1 MRPPDPP
8 KLSPIA
14 LRQVIVW
21 QRLQTEL
28 EEFVFELDELPRQTP
43 PSGLLVE
50 LVRQHRTKLYRFLS
64 RENFGRALEKFPAP
78 PLDRAC
84 LIALLHESR
93 LALGQFRKLHSSEF
107 SEREDGFV
115 IEEDF

>member
-1 MRPPDPP
+1 M
-8 KLSPIA
+8 
-14 LRQVIVW
+14 W

-28 EEFVFELDELPRQTP
+28 EEFVFELDELPGQTP

-78 PLDRAC
+78 PIDRAR
-84 LIALLHESR
+84 LVALLQESR

>member
-1 MRPPDPP
+1 MRPPDPQ
-8 KLSPIA
+8 KLSPISM
-14 LRQVIVW
+14 RQLLMW

-28 EEFVFELDELPRQTP
+28 EEFVFELDELPGNAP

-50 LVRQHRTKLYRFLS
+50 LVRQHRTRLYRFIS

-78 PLDRAC
+78 PLERAQ
-84 LIALLHESR
+84 LAALLRESQ
-93 LALGQFRKLHSSEF
+93 LALGHYQKIHSSEF